1 MPSALTLAVMI
12 LVSVLLD
19 AHSTQACLRA
29 GYRETNPFL
38 RRATPAAVGRAS
50 AWLAVVLLGVLAAGR
65 YGLAQGLVGAEDYQS
80 LAFVLSA
87 VSITKL
93 LAAAQNYALLRFG
106 GNLSTLLFPRLSR
119 RRNLLAD
126 MLITLLTVVLPAI
139 VLTRM
144 LFPGFA

>member
-1 MPSALTLAVMI
+1 MPSTFTLVAMI

-29 GYRETNPFL
+29 GFRETNPFL

-50 AWLAVVLLGVLAAGR
+50 AWLAVVLLGALAAGR
-65 YGLAQGLVGAEDYQS
+65 YGLAKGWIGVEDYRS

-106 GNLSTLLFPRLSR
+106 GNLSTLVFPRLSR

-126 MLITLLTVVLPAI
+126 MVITLLTVVLPAI
-139 VLTRM
+139 VLTRL
-144 LFPGFA
+144 LFPAFA